1 MQEIKIEIDEQG
13 NVQTEVSGVEGDKCL
28 DLTKTMEQLLGG
40 EITQREFTRE
50 FYRQNTIEEK
60 EEVRGEKR

>member
-13 NVQTEVSGVEGDKCL
+13 NVQTEVSGVDGDQCL

-40 EITQREFTRE
+40 VITQREFTRD

-60 EEVRGEKR
+60 EKLSG